1 MKNNMIFIFGIKITL
16 WKVWFSNT
24 FQTNNVVVSFKFI
37 ILIFLKSTF
46 LGGFSW
52 KRYFICWRCFRRCW
66 VNCWY
71 WFQCFNQ
78 FKPFLCSPFFRNLP
92 SKCLMDITTEDVG
105 CQSFLLTN
113 FFRRFFIFSS
123 LGNENTG
130 TISSP
135 L

>member
-24 FQTNNVVVSFKFI
+24 FQTNNVVVPFKFI
-37 ILIFLKSTF
+37 ILIFLKNTF

-78 FKPFLCSPFFRNLP
+78 SKPFLCSPFFRNLP
-92 SKCLMDITTEDVG
+92 SNVALCRFCTILCSTILILYHLILHCFHVA
-105 CQSFLLTN
+105 
-113 FFRRFFIFSS
+113 FFNIALFS
-123 LGNENTG
+123 
-130 TISSP
+130 ISP
-135 L
+135 I